1 MNTKTCRHSWIKIEG
16 RAHLEVNTNY
26 WALLE
31 RSKVQLEPGRFSHN
45 LRTWRGSKAIVCNRT
60 CLVFFLHCNTI
71 SRHHLHIVFTF
82 PPLPFTFWLFTLSL
96 LHGWDCW
103 GWSRRA
109 VGSGGLWG
117 SGYPPGPSSPTPLDT
132 SVPTQPSFTSAKY
145 SGHTRPVLQ
154 PCFLMFVMIL
164 LTEIHFWVQM
174 CNLQLGIWTGK
185 TRAPG
190 PTHNAWL
197 DLRGREQREKS
208 RLWEGSS
215 TSVNGHS
222 FLECCTFT
230 HWQSA
235 SLCLIGMEM
244 SQQHL
249 IFSFLFLEAHKE
261 SKWGFELFRNLRCFF
276 PKHKYSAYSA
286 CALSF
291 YIFSVFYLLSMYI
304 FFYHDNGSK
313 R

>member
-1 MNTKTCRHSWIKIEG
+1 M
-16 RAHLEVNTNY
+16 
-26 WALLE
+26 
-31 RSKVQLEPGRFSHN
+31 F
-45 LRTWRGSKAIVCNRT
+45 
-60 CLVFFLHCNTI
+60 VFFFC
-71 SRHHLHIVFTF
+71 IVTPF
-82 PPLPFTFWLFTLSL
+82 PDIIFTLCLLSPLCHLPSDSL
-96 LHGWDCW
+96 PCPSSMAGTA
-103 GWSRRA
+103 GA
-109 VGSGGLWG
+109 GAGGLWG

-286 CALSF
+286 CVLSF